1 MVAVERVDRT
11 GQWRECAEA
20 LRGALVVDAWPPRA
34 ASHAPVHSMVHRWR
48 PGRREDSIP
57 RGVIVERAGL
67 LQGCPS
73 SRAVLGRTPIAA
85 HAAGPLHDSRAAFA
99 L

>member
-34 ASHAPVHSMVHRWR
+34 ASHAPVHSMSTGGGQGA
-48 PGRREDSIP
+48 GRTRF
-57 RGVIVERAGL
+57 RAG
-67 LQGCPS
+67 
-73 SRAVLGRTPIAA
+73 
-85 HAAGPLHDSRAAFA
+85 
-99 L
+99 